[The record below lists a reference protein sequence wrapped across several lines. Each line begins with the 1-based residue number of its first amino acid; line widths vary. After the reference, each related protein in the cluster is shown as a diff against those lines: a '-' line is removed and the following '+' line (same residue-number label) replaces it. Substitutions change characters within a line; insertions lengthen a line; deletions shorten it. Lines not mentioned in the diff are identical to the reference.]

1 MSLSLALPHGGPRLV
16 ANARVDSVPS
26 GSEVETDG
34 SRLINAS
41 ADDVLGL
48 STDARVKDAANAA
61 VKRFGVELSR
71 SSTLVAQLE
80 SKLAAKLKADSAA
93 LVDSLATVLRALEQ
107 AEAQRFVDVRLSR
120 RLGTT
125 GTVFASPEQL
135 ASQLAQPGSDQR
147 VVLVDGVRVYD
158 GDLAPLPRLIEIANR
173 NHVPIV
179 VLDAMGPGPLGATG
193 TGVLEHFE
201 LAGQVDLSVSTLGP
215 GTVAIAGV
223 RAVVEAFLP
232 FLPSRVGT
240 GSTAA
245 ITKRLELIET
255 EPHRRARCL
264 DLAQSVQEAL
274 RVRAFD
280 TGPSVTPIVPLWLGD
295 EGLTDIWLRQL
306 AELGVFCR
314 GLLDGPRS
322 RLLVS
327 LPATSTEAQLGHLV
341 DALEKIARTLG
352 APPALDAD
360 APRTVTIA
368 RPGSFAIAT
377 PCHPRWLPAMPE
389 SLGNAAPV
397 NDGRS
402 MRDRIFDTVETLTW
416 RLASGQSGQLR
427 SLPGAERLRTLL
439 DRARPRSK

>member
-16 ANARVDSVPS
+16 ANARVDAVPS
-26 GSEVETDG
+26 GSELETDG
-34 SRLINAS
+34 SRLLNAS

-48 STDARVKDAANAA
+48 ATDTRVKEAANAA

-80 SKLAAKLKADSAA
+80 SRLAARLKADSAA

-107 AEAQRFVDVRLSR
+107 AEAVRFVDVRLSR

-125 GTVFASPEQL
+125 GTLFSSPEQL
-135 ASQLAQPGSDQR
+135 AAQLGQSGASER
-147 VVLVDGVRVYD
+147 LVLIDGVRLYE
-158 GDLAPLPRLIEIANR
+158 GDLAPLPRLVEIAQR
-173 NHVPIV
+173 NHVPVV
-179 VLDAMGPGPLGATG
+179 VLDAMGPGPLGANG

-215 GTVAIAGV
+215 GAVAIAGV

-245 ITKRLELIET
+245 IGKRLELIDT
-255 EPHRRARCL
+255 EPHRRARSL
-264 DLAQSVQEAL
+264 DLAESLQESL

-280 TGPSVTPIVPLWLGD
+280 TGPSVTPIVPVWLGD

-306 AELGVFCR
+306 AEQGVFCR

-322 RLLVS
+322 RLLLSV
-327 LPATSTEAQLGHLV
+327 PATFTDGQLGQLV
-341 DALEKIARTLG
+341 DALEKLEKKLG
-352 APPALDAD
+352 APPTLDAH
-360 APRTVTIA
+360 APRTITIA

-377 PCHPRWLPAMPE
+377 PCHPRWLPAMPP
-389 SLGNAAPV
+389 SPASAAPV

-402 MRDRIFDTVETLTW
+402 MRERLFDTVETMTW
-416 RLASGQSGQLR
+416 RIASGQSGQLR
-427 SLPGAERLRTLL
+427 SLPGADRLRALV
-439 DRARPRSK
+439 DRARPRK